1 MAKRTKII
9 ATLGPASANPAMVRK
24 LIEAG
29 VDVFRLN
36 MSHGDHAGHEAALAL
51 VREAAGHFRRPIG
64 VLADL
69 QGPKMRTGRLAG
81 GGPVAWVSGERTVL
95 TVAPCPEGTA
105 ARVGSD
111 YAGLA
116 RDVKPGDHLLVDD
129 GKMRLLVERV
139 EGDDVHCL
147 IEVGGKLKNNKGI
160 NLPGVRVSAPPLT
173 DKDLRDLAWAIAHQV
188 DFIALSFVHT
198 HADVVDL
205 KRRIAEAGG
214 CAAVVAKVELP
225 EAVEDIDAI
234 ARESDAVMVAR
245 GDLGIEISAEWLPM
259 VQKDIIRAVNRHG
272 RIAITATQM
281 LESMIEL
288 PVPTRAE
295 TTDVANA
302 IIDGTDAVMLSAET
316 ATGAYPLEAVSTMTR
331 LALVAERSSYLVH
344 VEVDREPGVFPSAS
358 VSLARA
364 AVVLADERRAAAMVV
379 ADHDPQLIRLLCERR
394 GQTPVVAACLDQA
407 EARRF
412 ALFWGVFA
420 LVGEGEDLIDSVVAQ
435 GRALKLFEIGDELV
449 VVRRQPWDAI
459 VVRRIT
465 A

>member
-1 MAKRTKII
+1 MPKRTKII
-9 ATLGPASANPAMVRK
+9 ATLGPASATPEMVEK
-24 LIEAG
+24 LIAAG

-36 MSHGDHAGHEAALAL
+36 MSHGDHAGHERALAL
-51 VREAAGHFRRPIG
+51 VRAAEARQQRAIG

-69 QGPKMRTGRLAG
+69 QGPKMRVGRMAG
-81 GGPVAWVSGERTVL
+81 GVPVEWVAGRRTVI

-105 ARVGSD
+105 ERVGSD
-111 YAGLA
+111 YKGLA
-116 RDVKPGDHLLVDD
+116 QDVKPGNHLLVDD
-129 GKMRLLVERV
+129 GKMRLLVEKV

-173 DKDLRDLAWAIAHQV
+173 DKDLRDLAWAVAQGV

-198 HADVVDL
+198 HHDVIDL
-205 KRRIAEAGG
+205 KRRIAELGG
-214 CAAVVAKVELP
+214 NAAVVAKVELP

-316 ATGAYPLEAVSTMTR
+316 ASGAHPLEAVSIMSR
-331 LALVAERSSYLVH
+331 LALVAERSHYLVH
-344 VEVDREPGVFPSAS
+344 VDLDREPGTFSRQS
-358 VSLARA
+358 VALARA
-364 AVVLADERRAAAMVV
+364 ATVLADERRAAALVV

-394 GQTPVVAACLDQA
+394 GDTPVVAACLDRA

-412 ALFWGVFA
+412 ALFWGVFP
-420 LVGEGEDLIDSVVAQ
+420 LVGEGEDLIASVITKGKAHQ
-435 GRALKLFEIGDELV
+435 LFQADDELV

-459 VVRRIT
+459 VVRHIG